1 MHGEKAAAP
10 AQYCPRSLPIYVGM
24 IYMLPLLWIVV
35 TTPRISYSSNCT
47 FRSWTGNW
55 RTLLLTSG
63 RNACAQKCFFGMC
76 NMNCASSK
84 LCSQSCVWKA
94 KCRHIKCSASTCNQ
108 VCTNCT
114 MECVKGVERCDQ
126 MCLGGEC
133 RMECFAQ
140 HCKRQ
145 CSKGKCYYIGQ
156 SQSKAPIIYDWIW
169 TFTTVAFMLLLNTWK
184 IHNQLRKQPTFREA
198 TTSFAAKWSLSN
210 EN

>member
-1 MHGEKAAAP
+1 
-10 AQYCPRSLPIYVGM
+10 
-24 IYMLPLLWIVV
+24 
-35 TTPRISYSSNCT
+35 
-47 FRSWTGNW
+47 
-55 RTLLLTSG
+55 
-63 RNACAQKCFFGMC
+63 
-76 NMNCASSK
+76 MNCASTK

-169 TFTTVAFMLLLNTWK
+169 IFTTVAFMLLLNTWK

-210 EN
+210 EMRTSASDWLKQIQFNQSKALPRSGYVISMEFLYSFFRRHFAGKPVVVALPKYRLFSQFFCRLIVTLVEKS

>member
-1 MHGEKAAAP
+1 M
-10 AQYCPRSLPIYVGM
+10 
-24 IYMLPLLWIVV
+24 
-35 TTPRISYSSNCT
+35 
-47 FRSWTGNW
+47 
-55 RTLLLTSG
+55 LLTSG

-84 LCSQSCVWKA
+84 LCSQSCVWNA

-140 HCKRQ
+140 NCKRQ
-145 CSKGKCYYIGQ
+145 CVKGKCYYIGQ
-156 SQSKAPIIYDWIW
+156 SQSKAPIIYGWIW
-169 TFTTVAFMLLLNTWK
+169 IFTTVVLLLLLNTWK
-184 IHNQLRKQPTFREA
+184 IHNQLRNSPHFARPPLVLPRNEVWSMRTSASDWLKQIQFNQSKAFSR
-198 TTSFAAKWSLSN
+198 SG
-210 EN
+210 

>member
-1 MHGEKAAAP
+1 
-10 AQYCPRSLPIYVGM
+10 
-24 IYMLPLLWIVV
+24 
-35 TTPRISYSSNCT
+35 
-47 FRSWTGNW
+47 
-55 RTLLLTSG
+55 
-63 RNACAQKCFFGMC
+63 
-76 NMNCASSK
+76 MNCASTK

-145 CSKGKCYYIGQ
+145 CVKGKCYYIGQ
-156 SQSKAPIIYDWIW
+156 SQSKAPIIYGWIW
-169 TFTTVAFMLLLNTWK
+169 IFTTGVFMLLLNAWK
-184 IHNQLRKQPTFREA
+184 IHNLRKQADISRGHHWFYREIKSDQWELVLLIGWSKFSL
-198 TTSFAAKWSLSN
+198 TSQKHFPDLGSDTSSVWNFCTRSLDGISRGSR
-210 EN
+210 

>member
-1 MHGEKAAAP
+1 MIPKTFITVILYATAMSVASEQCEDG
-10 AQYCPRSLPIYVGM
+10 SLNQHLCQKKCNFSHCSCKM
-24 IYMLPLLWIVV
+24 TE
-35 TTPRISYSSNCT
+35 TTPFSSCSQNCNFLSSCPT
-47 FRSWTGNW
+47 MAC
-55 RTLLLTSG
+55 SG
-63 RNACAQKCFFGMC
+63 RNVCAQKCFFGMC

-145 CSKGKCYYIGQ
+145 CVKGKCYYIGQ
-156 SQSKAPIIYDWIW
+156 SQSMAPIIYGWIW
-169 TFTTVAFMLLLNTWK
+169 IFTTGVFMLLLNT
-184 IHNQLRKQPTFREA
+184 
-198 TTSFAAKWSLSN
+198 
-210 EN
+210 

>member
-1 MHGEKAAAP
+1 
-10 AQYCPRSLPIYVGM
+10 
-24 IYMLPLLWIVV
+24 
-35 TTPRISYSSNCT
+35 
-47 FRSWTGNW
+47 
-55 RTLLLTSG
+55 
-63 RNACAQKCFFGMC
+63 MC
-76 NMNCASSK
+76 NMNCASTK

-145 CSKGKCYYIGQ
+145 CFKGKCYYIGQ
-156 SQSKAPIIYDWIW
+156 SQSKAPIIYGWIW
-169 TFTTVAFMLLLNTWK
+169 IFTTGVFMLLLNAWK
-184 IHNQLRKQPTFREA
+184 IHNLRKQANISRGHHWFYREIKSDQWELVLLIGWSKSPTWHDQSEA
-198 TTSFAAKWSLSN
+198 LPSSG
-210 EN
+210 

>member
-1 MHGEKAAAP
+1 
-10 AQYCPRSLPIYVGM
+10 
-24 IYMLPLLWIVV
+24 
-35 TTPRISYSSNCT
+35 
-47 FRSWTGNW
+47 
-55 RTLLLTSG
+55 
-63 RNACAQKCFFGMC
+63 
-76 NMNCASSK
+76 MNCASSK

-145 CSKGKCYYIGQ
+145 CFKGKCYYIGQ
-156 SQSKAPIIYDWIW
+156 SQSKAPIIYGWIW
-169 TFTTVAFMLLLNTWK
+169 IFTTGVFMLLLNTWK
-184 IHNQLRKQPTFREA
+184 IHNLRKQPTFREA
-198 TTSFAAKWSLSN
+198 TTGFTAKWSLSN
-210 EN
+210 ENYIHGWSKFSLTNQKHFPDLGGDASSVWNFCTRSLDGISRGSR